1 MDRRLVERDRELV
14 DLTHLVGQAATG
26 LGHVVLVFGEAGIG
40 KSRLVEAM
48 RARMPASG
56 RMLVGRCDDLGTPR
70 TLGPFR
76 DLVGSVSAGLAA
88 ALESGTDRDRLLT
101 ALLAELQHRDR
112 PTLLAVED
120 IHWADEATLDV
131 LRYLAR
137 RIGELPA
144 VLMLTYRD
152 DEVPIGPSLQQ
163 LLVAAGGSDRCRRMP
178 LSRLSAAAVRE
189 LAAGSS
195 LDPDELYEVT
205 AGSPFFVS
213 ELLASGSIGH
223 VPPTVVDSVQDRLR
237 RLPASGRAAVQQLA
251 VIPSAIDRWLVDEI
265 IPGGLLTLAEAEEA
279 GLLTVTPQRVSF
291 RHELARRAVADSLSG
306 IRRAELNRVV
316 LTALISHSGS
326 DVAHVVHH
334 ASAAGDREAILRFAP
349 IAAQDA
355 AVSGAHREAGTH
367 YRAALEYA
375 DGLSRDEHARLLEEY
390 AVESYVVGDGAEAVS
405 AQLTAIELRQSLQDH
420 LAVGQ
425 GLSWLARMQWWDGN
439 RQAAEQTI
447 AKAIAVLDRLGT
459 SRELARAYSHQ
470 SQLDI
475 LAHKAIEAQQGAER
489 AVAMAR
495 ATGDQA
501 TVAHALTTIGAS
513 RWQLG
518 EPGATDV
525 LHEALRIALETGAVE
540 DACRTYVYLAWNLI
554 DNFWAGDAEPYV
566 AAGLE
571 LAERT
576 EQFGWLDMLY
586 IIRGTALTAQGAWA
600 EAARTAG
607 HAIGPRA
614 HFRCP
619 ALTVLGRVK
628 ARTGDPEATAVLSSA
643 LELSHRIGETL
654 WIGYAAAASAED
666 AWLRGDL
673 GAIPDIAAE
682 PYEEARRLRIRS
694 SWPWPE
700 LAFWLTKAGH
710 PVQPF
715 GIDSPYELLI
725 AGRWQEAA
733 ERWGAA
739 GYRYESA
746 LALSESPDPQ
756 DQLAALD
763 VLHALG
769 ARPLAQLVRRKLR
782 QHGVSSVPRGPVVST
797 RSNPQGLT
805 SRQYEVLQL
814 LAAGVTDA
822 EIAERLVISVRT
834 ASNHVAAVLA
844 KLGVH
849 NRAEARKQAAKW
861 LAAGSGKP

>member
-1 MDRRLVERDRELV
+1 VDRRLVERDRELV

-26 LGHVVLVFGEAGIG
+26 RGCVVLVFGEAGIG
-40 KSRLVEAM
+40 KSRLVDAM
-48 RARMPASG
+48 RARMPANG
-56 RMLVGRCDDLGTPR
+56 RILVGHCDDLATPR

-76 DLVGSVSAGLAA
+76 DMVDSVSADLAA
-88 ALESGTDRDRLLT
+88 ELEGGVDRDRLLT
-101 ALLAELQHRDR
+101 ALLSELQRRDR

-137 RIGELPA
+137 RIEQIPA

-152 DEVPIGPSLQQ
+152 DELPVGPSLPQ
-163 LLVAAGGSDRCRRMP
+163 LLAAAGGSDRCRRMP

-189 LAAGSS
+189 LAVGSI
-195 LDPDELYEVT
+195 LDPDQLYEVT
-205 AGSPFFVS
+205 AGNPFFVS
-213 ELLASGSIGH
+213 ELLASGSIGN
-223 VPPTVVDSVQDRLR
+223 VPATVVDSVQDRLR
-237 RLPASGRAAVQQLA
+237 RLPAAGRAAVQQLA

-265 IPGGLLTLAEAEEA
+265 VPGGLALLAEAEEA
-279 GLLTVTPQRVSF
+279 GLLVVTPSRVAF

-306 IRRAELNRVV
+306 IRRAQLHRAA
-316 LTALISHSGS
+316 LTALIGHPGS

-355 AVSGAHREAGTH
+355 AVSGAHREAVTH

-375 DGLSRDEHARLLEEY
+375 GIVSRAEHARLLEGY
-390 AVESYVVGDGAEAVS
+390 AVEAYVIGDGDEAVAAQS
-405 AQLTAIELRQSLQDH
+405 AAIELRRSLQDH
-420 LAVGQ
+420 LAMGQ
-425 GLSWLARMQWWDGN
+425 GLSWLARMQWWGGN
-439 RQAAEQTI
+439 RQAAERT
-447 AKAIAVLDRLGT
+447 AAEAIVVLGRLGP

-470 SQLDI
+470 SQLDV
-475 LAHKAIEAQQGAER
+475 LAHKATEAQSGAER

-501 TVAHALTTIGAS
+501 TVAHALTTIGAA

-518 EPGATDV
+518 ESGSTEI
-525 LHEALRIALETGAVE
+525 LNEALRIALETGATE
-540 DACRTYVYLAWNLI
+540 DACRTYVYLAWDLI
-554 DNFWAGDAEPYV
+554 DNFWAGDAEPYI

-586 IIRGTALTAQGAWA
+586 IIRGTALAARGEWA
-600 EAARTAG
+600 EAAHAAG
-607 HAIGPRA
+607 LAIGPRA

-619 ALTVLGRVK
+619 ALSVLGRIK
-628 ARTGDPEATAVLSSA
+628 TRTGDPEATAVLSSA
-643 LELSHRIGETL
+643 VELSHRIGETL
-654 WIGYAAAASAED
+654 WIGYAAAAAAED

-673 GAIPDIAAE
+673 RAIPDLATA
-682 PYEEARRLRIRS
+682 PYHEARRLRIRS

-700 LAFWLTKAGH
+700 LAFWLTKAGQ
-710 PVQPF
+710 PVEPL
-715 GIDSPYELLI
+715 GTDSPYALLM

-733 ERWGAA
+733 ERWDTA
-739 GYRYESA
+739 GYRYEHA
-746 LALSESPDPQ
+746 LALSESPDPA

-763 VLHALG
+763 ILHDLG
-769 ARPLAQLVRRKLR
+769 ARPLARLVQRKLR
-782 QHGVSSVPRGPVVST
+782 LRGVSSIPRGPAVST
-797 RSNPQGLT
+797 RSNPLGLT
-805 SRQYEVLQL
+805 ARQYEVLRL
-814 LAAGVTDA
+814 LAEGVSDA

-834 ASNHVAAVLA
+834 ANNHVAAVLA

-849 NRAEARKQAAKW
+849 SRAEARKQAIEW
-861 LAAGSGKP
+861 LDVPR

>member
-14 DLTHLVGQAATG
+14 DLTHLVRQAATG
-26 LGHVVLVFGEAGIG
+26 AGHVVLVSGEAGIG

-48 RARMPASG
+48 RARMPANG
-56 RMLVGRCDDLGTPR
+56 RMLVGRCDDLVTAR

-76 DLVGSVSAGLAA
+76 DIVEGVSADLAA
-88 ALESGTDRDRLLT
+88 ELESGTDRDRLLT
-101 ALLAELQHRDR
+101 ALLADLQHRDR

-137 RIGELPA
+137 RIGQLPA

-152 DEVPIGPSLQQ
+152 DELPVGPSLQH

-189 LAAGSS
+189 LAVESS
-195 LDPDELYEVT
+195 LDPEQLYEVT

-213 ELLASGSIGH
+213 ELLASGSIGD
-223 VPPTVVDSVQDRLR
+223 VPPTVADSVQDRLR
-237 RLPASGRAAVQQLA
+237 RLPAAGRAAVQQLA

-265 IPGGLLTLAEAEEA
+265 IPGGLPTLAEAEEA
-279 GLLTVTPQRVSF
+279 GLLEVTPHRVSF
-291 RHELARRAVADSLSG
+291 RHELARRAVADALSG
-306 IRRAELNRVV
+306 VRRAELNRVV
-316 LTALISHSGS
+316 LTALIGHPGS
-326 DVAHVVHH
+326 DVAHMVHH

-349 IAAQDA
+349 IAARDA

-375 DGLSRDEHARLLEEY
+375 GELTRDEHARLLEGY
-390 AVESYVVGDGAEAVS
+390 AVEAYIVGDGAEAVS
-405 AQLTAIELRQSLQDH
+405 AQLAAIELRRSLGDQ

-425 GLSWLARMQWWDGN
+425 GLSWLARMQWWDGD
-439 RQAAEQTI
+439 RQAAERT
-447 AKAIAVLDRLGT
+447 AAEAIAVLGRLGP

-470 SQLDI
+470 SQLDV
-475 LAHKAIEAQQGAER
+475 LAHKAAEAQLGAER

-495 ATGDQA
+495 AMDDQA
-501 TVAHALTTIGAS
+501 TVAHALTTLGAS

-518 EPGATDV
+518 EPGATEL
-525 LHEALRIALETGAVE
+525 LHEALRIALETGATE
-540 DACRTYVYLAWNLI
+540 DACRTYVYLAWDLI
-554 DNFWAGDAEPYV
+554 DNFGASDAEPYV

-586 IIRGTALTAQGAWA
+586 IIRGTALAARGAWA
-600 EAARTAG
+600 EAAHAAG
-607 HAIGPRA
+607 LALGSRA

-628 ARTGDPEATAVLSSA
+628 ARTGDPDAAGVLSSA

-654 WIGYAAAASAED
+654 WIGYAAAAAAED

-673 GAIPDIAAE
+673 QAIPDIATG

-700 LAFWLTKAGH
+700 LAFWLTKAGQVVE
-710 PVQPF
+710 PPD
-715 GIDSPYELLI
+715 IDSPYTLLM

-733 ERWGAA
+733 QRWGAA

-746 LALSESPDPQ
+746 LALSESPDPA

-769 ARPLAQLVRRKLR
+769 ARPLAQLVRRRLR
-782 QHGVSSVPRGPVVST
+782 QSGVSSVPRGPTIST
-797 RSNPQGLT
+797 RANPQGLT
-805 SRQYEVLQL
+805 ARQYEVLQL
-814 LAAGVTDA
+814 LSAGVSDA

-834 ASNHVAAVLA
+834 ASNHVTAVLS

-849 NRAEARKQAAKW
+849 SRVEARKQAAKW
-861 LAAGSGKP
+861 LDAGGDHP